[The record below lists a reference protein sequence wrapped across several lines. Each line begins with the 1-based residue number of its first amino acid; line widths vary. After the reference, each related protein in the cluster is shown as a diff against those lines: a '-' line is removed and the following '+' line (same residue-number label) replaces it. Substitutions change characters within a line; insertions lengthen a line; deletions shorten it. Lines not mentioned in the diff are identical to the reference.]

1 MTRGISFKST
11 LFITILYFFFNVF
24 HLIILTRTQ
33 MRVLSVSREMVL
45 IAICGVLTG
54 IFGTFKS
61 VVEIIDH
68 EYVCSHSYWY
78 FLLVLIYFLVFQV
91 LNQVILWEIV
101 YITFLRAAIILDVR
115 YGMKTEKI
123 KSRMRGFIYFFF
135 IVFLV
140 NHFIRISF
148 HRISEVEE
156 KDRGQRILNVMG
168 CDSTKEYTILAIA
181 GNCLRRILLTIAGIT
196 SLAIP
201 IFLMIILSIFLVFEL
216 YHSQSPLI
224 KTEESAHRQN
234 SAAQGLLVFLSFY
247 ILAELPYVVLFGL
260 GIYNPADFEQL
271 DEYTYTQVDIF
282 IYVNMCLGILVYCLM
297 SSQYRAT
304 VRATFWRRNS
314 KVAPSSGEKGVDAG
328 SSKVTN

>member
-54 IFGTFKS
+54 VFGTFKS

-78 FLLVLIYFLVFQV
+78 FLLV
-91 LNQVILWEIV
+91 
-101 YITFLRAAIILDVR
+101 
-115 YGMKTEKI
+115 
-123 KSRMRGFIYFFF
+123 
-135 IVFLV
+135 
-140 NHFIRISF
+140 
-148 HRISEVEE
+148 
-156 KDRGQRILNVMG
+156 
-168 CDSTKEYTILAIA
+168 
-181 GNCLRRILLTIAGIT
+181 
-196 SLAIP
+196 AIP